1 MEPER
6 YASIL
11 VTKAGL
17 GDVEKGSIGR
27 KFWKLGVQA
36 DALRALLCDRSWRS
50 RWPSE
55 VWYGDGF
62 YERAF

>member
-27 KFWKLGVQA
+27 KFGRLSVQA
-36 DALRALLCDRSWRS
+36 DALRALRLVVRSFLALSMAVGGLVWR
-50 RWPSE
+50 RLL
-55 VWYGDGF
+55 
-62 YERAF
+62 